1 MASLGRQFVL
11 LLWKNFV
18 LQKRKVCVTV
28 FEIIIPIAFALLLVV
43 IRSLSSSEYV
53 YQNTYYEPFYPAS
66 YNLMTLKPRLLYTPN
81 TTVINTIMTRLATN
95 LQGIKTVTGFNTEKE
110 LETEYSVS
118 NNIWAGVVFTGDYS
132 SSLATSIS
140 YSLRVSVR
148 PGKEDSDQW
157 QTSSTYSLFQ
167 STGPRNN
174 ETTGGEP
181 YYYETGFLS
190 LKCLLD
196 KAIVEYVTGK
206 TLNTTVAMQRM
217 PYPPHLSDV
226 LISVLQTN
234 LPLFIVLSFILN
246 ALQISKNIAYEKENK
261 LKESMKM
268 MGLSTVMYW
277 LSWFVKCLIYLA
289 IAMIFYTM
297 LLCIPIGSKGKV
309 LNYTEPTLFY
319 VFLFVYAL
327 SIIAFCFMVSTFF
340 KKANSAAFAAGILF
354 FLTYFPFFFLNDYYG
369 DMSQAQKLA
378 VCLLSNIALAFGCN
392 TIAIYEGTGEGA
404 QWSNF
409 FWPGSVDDNFTLL
422 DAIGMLLVDT
432 VLYMLVAWYVD
443 NVHPGEYGVS
453 QPFYFPF
460 MPSYWCGRKIKDMD
474 YENTTKSGQSSEFFE
489 RDPPGLTPGI
499 SIRHLKKEF
508 GSGRGAKVAVA
519 DMTLNMFEGQI
530 MSLLGH
536 NGAGKTT
543 TMSMLTGFLA
553 PTSGTAIIN
562 GYDIRTDIAKVRQ
575 TLGLCPQHNILF
587 DLLTVKEHLEFFA
600 QMKGC
605 EKKNLKAEVDEMIKV
620 LGLEAKRNALSSTL
634 SGGQKRKLSVGIAL
648 IAGSKIVIL
657 DEPTSGM
664 DPAARRQ
671 TWEILQK
678 FRSGRTMIL
687 TTHFMDEADIL
698 GDRIAIMANG
708 VVKCAGKSMFL
719 KKIYGAG
726 YHMVMV
732 KNKTCNVDRVTAVV
746 NNYVPTAT
754 LASEI
759 SAEVSYILPFDQS
772 SKFEALFQEIESKM
786 AELGITSFGTSATT
800 MEEVFLKVGEEADDE
815 ENGVL
820 NGPLLKKVTFDNPN
834 FERIEGGTSVFKVA
848 LENEKTSPSSLKGSP
863 TGKVSPLY
871 GHATNA
877 VVGMEKGLDTIARD
891 DDNTVHYID
900 YRPPLPPIGK
910 QDFNAGISSDKG
922 ASLSGNKSD
931 VKMQNNRLEY
941 LNYNKNIRKN
951 TGVTLIL
958 QQFKGMLIKKMIH
971 TWRNRIVTIVQ
982 LFLPIIFTILALLI
996 EETAPTTGDE
1006 PALVMDLSSFGGS
1019 YIPYYSDSGATAATF
1034 NYTGRISGQTLEPFS
1049 NTSYATMDDFLLNRA
1064 TNKGTSTFNKK
1075 YIVAGS
1081 FDYSSTVLTAK
1092 AHFNGQPFHGPGIS
1106 LTYMMNGLMGYYNS
1120 SYTISTTNHP
1130 LPKKVT
1136 DNTQQLSNSAT
1147 VTGFNVAIS
1156 ILFGMAFMAASFIIF
1171 LIKERSNG
1179 AKHLQVVSGVGSAAF
1194 WISTFLWD
1202 MINYIIPVFA
1212 ILIVFAAFQTEA
1224 YTQDGHLGY
1233 VFLIFL
1239 MYGWSILP
1247 FVYMFNFLFKTPAA
1261 GMVAVSMI
1269 NIITGLGALL
1279 ATSTL
1284 SSPQLGTESVGNSLE
1299 WAFAIFLPN
1308 FNLGQALMDIYTNYA
1323 YETVCES
1330 YNYQTVC
1337 SDPRVSSPCCFPDRC
1352 GSTCFTF
1359 YSNYLTWD
1367 SPGIGRYL
1375 VFMAME
1381 GFVYFGIIF
1390 LIESGLL
1397 SRLKYMILKP
1407 STTAV
1412 GSMVSMHNLRE
1423 EEEDSDVIAERNR
1436 INNTSLDQL
1445 MQSDEIIIRN
1455 VTKYYGPLRAVNNI
1469 SIGVPAGECF
1479 GLLGQ
1484 NGAGKTTTF
1493 KMLTGDESITSGQAY
1508 LSSFSVKSDIKMVQQ
1523 NLGYCPQFDAL
1534 IDQMTGRE
1542 TLWMYARL
1550 RGVEESKIGI
1560 VVNDL
1565 IKVMMLD
1572 KHADKQTGFYSG
1584 GNKRKLSTAIA
1595 LIGDPHFIFLDEP
1608 TTGMDPGAR
1617 RQLWNVLSQ
1626 VRASG
1631 RTLVL
1636 TSHSM
1641 EECDA
1646 LCTQLVIMV
1655 NGDFKCFGS
1664 PQRLKNKFG
1673 HGYTLLCRMGLDKD
1687 GNTSSVGPL
1696 CEFIKSTFPLSQ
1708 IFDDKQG
1715 YVHFQIPDQN
1725 AKLAQIFGRMEEAKV
1740 HFNVADYSVH
1750 QTSLEQ
1756 IFLTFTQNQVPP
1768 KEEKKKYC
1776 SGLCC
1781 CK

>member
-1 MASLGRQFVL
+1 MASLDKQFVL

-28 FEIIIPIAFALLLVV
+28 FEIIIPIAFALILVF
-43 IRSLSSSEYV
+43 IRSLSDS
-53 YQNTYYEPFYPAS
+53 QNVNKNTHYEPFYPAYFDMS
-66 YNLMTLKPRLLYTPN
+66 RLKPRLLYTPN
-81 TTVINTIMTRLATN
+81 ATVINNIMTRVNTS
-95 LQGIKTVTGFNTEKE
+95 LQGVKWVSGFNTEKE
-110 LETEYSVS
+110 LETEYSISDDV
-118 NNIWAGVVFTGDYS
+118 WAGVVFKGDNS
-132 SSLATSIS
+132 SSLDTSVS
-140 YSLRVSVR
+140 YSLRVAVR
-148 PGKEDSDQW
+148 PGKEDQDQW
-157 QTSSTYSLFQ
+157 KTSNTYPFFQ
-167 STGPRNN
+167 SSGPRNN
-174 ETTGGEP
+174 DSTGGEP
-181 YYYETGFLS
+181 YYYDTGFLT
-190 LKCLLD
+190 LKYYLD
-196 KAIVEYVTGK
+196 KAIIETVTGN
-206 TLNTTVAMQRM
+206 TLNINVTMQKM
-217 PYPPHLSDV
+217 PYPPHLRDV
-226 LISVLQTN
+226 LISVLQSN

-246 ALQISKNIAYEKENK
+246 ALQISKNIVYEKENK

-268 MGLSTVMYW
+268 MGLSTAMYW

-340 KKANSAAFAAGILF
+340 KKANSAAFAGGILF
-354 FLTYFPFFFLNDYYG
+354 FLTYFPFFFLMDYYK
-369 DMSQAQKLA
+369 DMSQGKKMAA
-378 VCLLSNIALAFGCN
+378 CFLSNMALAFGCN

-409 FWPGSVDDNFTLL
+409 YMPGTVDDNFSLL
-422 DAIGMLLVDT
+422 HAMGMLLVDT
-432 VLYMLVAWYVD
+432 VLYMVVAWYVD
-443 NVHPGEYGVS
+443 NVHPGEYGVA

-460 MPSYWCGRKIKDMD
+460 MPSYWCGRKIKNMD
-474 YENTTKSGQSSEFFE
+474 YESSTVNSGENSEFFE

-499 SIRHLKKEF
+499 SIRHLRKEF
-508 GSGRGAKVAVA
+508 GSGQGAKVAVA

-543 TMSMLTGFLA
+543 TMSMLTGVLA
-553 PTSGTAIIN
+553 PTSGTAIIK
-562 GYDIRTDIAKVRQ
+562 GYDIRTDISKVRQ
-575 TLGLCPQHNILF
+575 MLGLCPQHNILF

-600 QMKGC
+600 QLKGS
-605 EKKNLKAEVDEMIKV
+605 EKKNLKAEVDEMIRV

-698 GDRIAIMANG
+698 GDRIAIMSNG

-719 KKIYGAG
+719 KRIFGAG

-754 LASEI
+754 LESEI
-759 SAEVSYILPFDQS
+759 SAEVSYLLPFDQS

-786 AELGITSFGTSATT
+786 VELGITSFGTSATT
-800 MEEVFLKVGEEADDE
+800 MEEVFLKVSESADDE
-815 ENGVL
+815 ENNVL
-820 NGPLLKKVTFDNPN
+820 SGPLSKKITFDNPN
-834 FERIEGGTSVFKVA
+834 FEQTESGMSVFKLS
-848 LENEKTSPSSLKGSP
+848 LENEKTSASSHDSSLTS
-863 TGKVSPLY
+863 KVSPLN
-871 GHATNA
+871 GHVTNGA
-877 VVGMEKGLDTIARD
+877 VGKNGLDTIARGD
-891 DDNTVHYID
+891 DSTVHY
-900 YRPPLPPIGK
+900 
-910 QDFNAGISSDKG
+910 N
-922 ASLSGNKSD
+922 
-931 VKMQNNRLEY
+931 
-941 LNYNKNIRKN
+941 NYNKDIRKN

-958 QQFKGMLIKKMIH
+958 QQFKGMLVKKMIH

-1006 PALVMDLSSFGGS
+1006 PALVMDLSSFGGT

-1064 TNKGTSTFNKK
+1064 INIGISTFNKR

-1081 FDYSSTVLTAK
+1081 FDYSNTSTLTAN
-1092 AHFNGQPFHGPGIS
+1092 AHYNGQPYHGPGIS
-1106 LTYMMNGLMGYYNS
+1106 LTYVMNGLMGYYNS

-1136 DNTQQLSNSAT
+1136 DNTQQLYNSAIDT
-1147 VTGFNVAIS
+1147 AFNVAIS

-1179 AKHLQVVSGVGSAAF
+1179 AKHLQVVSGVGSLAF
-1194 WISTFLWD
+1194 WFSTFLWD

-1247 FVYMFNFLFKTPAA
+1247 FVYMFSFLFKTAA
-1261 GMVAVSMI
+1261 TGMVYVSMI
-1269 NIITGLGALL
+1269 NIITGLGTLL
-1279 ATSTL
+1279 VTYILKT
-1284 SSPQLGTESVGNSLE
+1284 PQLGTENIGKQLE
-1299 WAFAIFLPN
+1299 WVFAVFLPN
-1308 FNLGQALMDIYTNYA
+1308 FNLGQALMEVYTNYV
-1323 YETVCES
+1323 YETVCVS
-1330 YNYQTVC
+1330 YNYQDIC
-1337 SDPRVSSPCCFPDRC
+1337 SDPKVSSPCCFPDRC

-1381 GFVYFGIIF
+1381 GFVYFGIVF

-1397 SRLKYMILKP
+1397 SRLKP
-1407 STTAV
+1407 STAARD
-1412 GSMVSMHNLRE
+1412 SRASMHTLIE
-1423 EEEDSDVIAERNR
+1423 DEEDSDVIAERNR

-1445 MQSDEIIIRN
+1445 MQTDEIIIKN

-1550 RGVEESKIGI
+1550 RGVDERMIKT

-1565 IKVMMLD
+1565 MKVMMLD

-1655 NGDFKCFGS
+1655 NGEFKCFGS
-1664 PQRLKNKFG
+1664 PQHLKNKFG

-1687 GNTSSVGPL
+1687 GNTSSLGPL

-1715 YVHFQIPDQN
+1715 YVHFQIPEQN
-1725 AKLAQIFGRMEEAKV
+1725 AKLAEIFGRMEEARV
-1740 HFNVADYSVH
+1740 QFNVVDYSVH

-1768 KEEKKKYC
+1768 KEKIQFC
-1776 SGLCC
+1776 GRLCC

>member
-1 MASLGRQFVL
+1 
-11 LLWKNFV
+11 
-18 LQKRKVCVTV
+18 
-28 FEIIIPIAFALLLVV
+28 
-43 IRSLSSSEYV
+43 
-53 YQNTYYEPFYPAS
+53 
-66 YNLMTLKPRLLYTPN
+66 
-81 TTVINTIMTRLATN
+81 
-95 LQGIKTVTGFNTEKE
+95 
-110 LETEYSVS
+110 
-118 NNIWAGVVFTGDYS
+118 
-132 SSLATSIS
+132 
-140 YSLRVSVR
+140 
-148 PGKEDSDQW
+148 
-157 QTSSTYSLFQ
+157 
-167 STGPRNN
+167 
-174 ETTGGEP
+174 
-181 YYYETGFLS
+181 
-190 LKCLLD
+190 
-196 KAIVEYVTGK
+196 
-206 TLNTTVAMQRM
+206 M
-217 PYPPHLSDV
+217 PYPPHLRDV
-226 LISVLQTN
+226 LISVLQSN

-246 ALQISKNIAYEKENK
+246 ALQITKNIAYEKENK

-289 IAMIFYTM
+289 IAMIFYTL

-319 VFLFVYAL
+319 VFLFAYAL
-327 SIIAFCFMVSTFF
+327 SLIAFCFMVSTFF
-340 KKANSAAFAAGILF
+340 KKANSAAFAGGILF
-354 FLTYFPFFFLNDYYG
+354 FLTYFPFFFLTDRYE
-369 DMSQAQKLA
+369 DMSQGEKMAA
-378 VCLLSNIALAFGCN
+378 CLLSNIALAFGCN

-409 FWPGSVDDNFTLL
+409 YRPGTVDDNFSLL
-422 DAIGMLLVDT
+422 DALGMLLVDT

-443 NVHPGEYGVS
+443 NVHPGEYGVA

-460 MPSYWCGRKIKDMD
+460 MPSYWCGREIKDMN
-474 YENTTKSGQSSEFFE
+474 YESSTANSGQSSKFFE

-499 SIRHLKKEF
+499 SIMHLRKEF

-519 DMTLNMFEGQI
+519 DMTLNMYEDQI
-530 MSLLGH
+530 TSLLGH

-562 GYDIRTDIAKVRQ
+562 GYDIRTDISKVRQ

-587 DLLTVKEHLEFFA
+587 DLLTVNEHLEFFA
-600 QMKGC
+600 QLKGC
-605 EKKNLKAEVDEMIKV
+605 EKKNLKAEVDEMIRV

-719 KKIYGAG
+719 KRIYGAG

-732 KNKTCNVDRVTAVV
+732 KHKTCNVDRVTAVV

-754 LASEI
+754 LESEI
-759 SAEVSYILPFDQS
+759 SAEVSYLLPFDQS

-800 MEEVFLKVGEEADDE
+800 MEEVFLKVGEGADDE

-820 NGPLLKKVTFDNPN
+820 NGPMSTDIMFDNAI
-834 FERIEGGTSVFKVA
+834 FEITESGTNLYNVA
-848 LENEKTSPSSLKGSP
+848 LENGKTSPSSRNYSP
-863 TGKVSPLY
+863 TSKTSPLN
-871 GHATNA
+871 GQVINGAA
-877 VVGMEKGLDTIARD
+877 GMENGLKNVDFGD
-891 DDNTVHYID
+891 DKTLHYI
-900 YRPPLPPIGK
+900 
-910 QDFNAGISSDKG
+910 
-922 ASLSGNKSD
+922 
-931 VKMQNNRLEY
+931 
-941 LNYNKNIRKN
+941 NYNKDIRKK

-971 TWRNRIVTIVQ
+971 TWRNRVVTIVQ
-982 LFLPIIFTILALLI
+982 LLLPIIFTILALLI
-996 EETAPTTGDE
+996 EKTIPSAGDE
-1006 PALVMDLSSFGGS
+1006 PALVMDLSSFGGT
-1019 YIPYYSDSGATAATF
+1019 YIPYYSDSGASEATF

-1049 NTSYATMDDFLLNRA
+1049 NTSYATMDDFLLYKA
-1064 TNKGTSTFNKK
+1064 KNKGISTFNRR
-1075 YIVAGS
+1075 YIIAFS
-1081 FDYSSTVLTAK
+1081 FEYNTSNLTAY
-1092 AHFNGQPFHGPGIS
+1092 AHYNGQPYHGPGIS
-1106 LTYMMNGLMGYYNS
+1106 LAYMMNGLMGYYNS

-1130 LPKKVT
+1130 LPKKLT
-1136 DNTQQLSNSAT
+1136 DNTRRLFFST
-1147 VTGFNVAIS
+1147 TGTAFTIAIS
-1156 ILFGMAFMAASFIIF
+1156 ILFGMAFMATSFIIF

-1194 WISTFLWD
+1194 WFSTFMWD

-1212 ILIVFAAFQTEA
+1212 ILIVFAAFQTNA
-1224 YTQDGHLGY
+1224 YTKDGHLGY

-1239 MYGWSILP
+1239 LYGWSILP
-1247 FVYMFNFLFKTPAA
+1247 FVYMFSFLFKTPAS
-1261 GMVAVSMI
+1261 GMVSVSMI
-1269 NIITGLGALL
+1269 NILTGLVTLL
-1279 ATSTL
+1279 AIFTL
-1284 SSPQLGTESVGNSLE
+1284 KIPQLGTESVGKALE
-1299 WAFAIFLPN
+1299 WICAVLLPN
-1308 FNLGQALMDIYTNYA
+1308 FNLGQALMDMYTNYG
-1323 YETVCES
+1323 YENICANTQDICKS
-1330 YNYQTVC
+1330 PKTTNY
-1337 SDPRVSSPCCFPDRC
+1337 PCCFPDKC

-1375 VFMAME
+1375 VFMAID
-1381 GFVYFGIIF
+1381 GFVYFGIVF

-1397 SRLKYMILKP
+1397 SRLKYMVFKP
-1407 STTAV
+1407 STAAGDSM
-1412 GSMVSMHNLRE
+1412 GSMHKLRK

-1436 INNTSLDQL
+1436 INNTSLSQL
-1445 MQSDEIIIRN
+1445 MQSDEIIIKN
-1455 VTKYYGPLRAVNNI
+1455 VSKYYGPLRAVNNI

-1493 KMLTGDESITSGQAY
+1493 KMLTGDESISSGQAY

-1550 RGVEESKIGI
+1550 RGVDESKIRT

-1565 IKVMMLD
+1565 VKVMMLD

-1595 LIGDPHFIFLDEP
+1595 LIGDPPFIFLDEP

-1664 PQRLKNKFG
+1664 PQHLKNKFG

-1696 CEFIKSTFPLSQ
+1696 CEFIKFTFPLSQ

-1725 AKLAQIFGRMEEAKV
+1725 AKLAQIFGRMEEAKAR
-1740 HFNVADYSVH
+1740 FNVEDYSVH

-1768 KEEKKKYC
+1768 KETKKKKYC
-1776 SGLCC
+1776 GRLCC

>member
-43 IRSLSSSEYV
+43 IRSLSDSQYINH
-53 YQNTYYEPFYPAS
+53 NTNYSTSDPAS
-66 YNLMTLKPRLLYTPN
+66 YNVAKENYTLLYAPN
-81 TTVINTIMTRLATN
+81 TTVINNIMAMVNTSL
-95 LQGIKTVTGFNTEKE
+95 GVETVTGFNTEKE
-110 LETEYSVS
+110 LETEYSIS
-118 NNIWAGVVFTGDYS
+118 NNVWAGVAFKGDYS
-132 SSLATSIS
+132 SSLDPSIS
-140 YSLRVSVR
+140 YSLRVAVR
-148 PGKEDSDQW
+148 PGKEDQDQW
-157 QTSSTYSLFQ
+157 QTSNTYPFFQ
-167 STGPRNN
+167 ISGPRNN
-174 ETTGGEP
+174 DPNGGEP
-181 YYYETGFLS
+181 YYYDTGFLT
-190 LKCLLD
+190 LKYYLD
-196 KAIVEYVTGK
+196 KAIIETVTRK
-206 TLNTTVAMQRM
+206 TLNINVTMQKM
-217 PYPPHLSDV
+217 PYPPHLRDV

-289 IAMIFYTM
+289 IAMILYTL

-309 LNYTEPTLFY
+309 LNYTQPTLFY
-319 VFLFVYAL
+319 VFLLAYAL
-327 SIIAFCFMVSTFF
+327 SLIAFCFMVSTFF
-340 KKANSAAFAAGILF
+340 KKANSAAFAGGILF
-354 FLTYFPFFFLNDYYG
+354 FLTYFPFFFLTDRYE
-369 DMSQAQKLA
+369 DMSQGEKMAA
-378 VCLLSNIALAFGCN
+378 CLLSNIALAFGCN
-392 TIAIYEGTGEGA
+392 TIAIHEGTGEGA

-409 FWPGSVDDNFTLL
+409 HKPGTVDDNFSLL
-422 DAIGMLLVDT
+422 NALGMLLVDT
-432 VLYMLVAWYVD
+432 VIYMVVAWYVD

-460 MPSYWCGRKIKDMD
+460 MPSYWCGRKIKDIGND
-474 YENTTKSGQSSEFFE
+474 SNIATSGQSSKFFE
-489 RDPPGLTPGI
+489 RDPPGLTAGI
-499 SIRHLKKEF
+499 SIRHLRKEF
-508 GSGRGAKVAVA
+508 GSGRDVKVAVA
-519 DMTLNMFEGQI
+519 DMTLNMYEDQI
-530 MSLLGH
+530 TSLLGH

-553 PTSGTAIIN
+553 PTSGTARIN

-587 DLLTVKEHLEFFA
+587 DLLTVKEHLEIFA
-600 QMKGC
+600 QLKGC
-605 EKKNLKAEVDEMIKV
+605 EKKNLKAEVDEMIRV

-719 KKIYGAG
+719 KRIFGAG

-732 KNKTCNVDRVTAVV
+732 KNKTCNVHRVTAVV
-746 NNYVPTAT
+746 KNYVPTAT
-754 LASEI
+754 LESEI
-759 SAEVSYILPFDQS
+759 SAEVSYLLPFDQS
-772 SKFEALFQEIESKM
+772 SMFEALFQEIESKM
-786 AELGITSFGTSATT
+786 GELGITSFGTSATT
-800 MEEVFLKVGEEADDE
+800 MEEVFLKVGEGADDE

-820 NGPLLKKVTFDNPN
+820 SVPLSEKMTFDNPN
-834 FERIEGGTSVFKVA
+834 FEKTERGTSVFKVT
-848 LENEKTSPSSLKGSP
+848 LEKGKSRPSSRKGAL
-863 TGKVSPLY
+863 TNKVSPLNC
-871 GHATNA
+871 HVTNGVA
-877 VVGMEKGLDTIARD
+877 GMENGLDTVAKSD
-891 DDNTVHYID
+891 DKTVHYTNFI
-900 YRPPLPPIGK
+900 PSVPPIAT
-910 QDFNAGISSDKG
+910 QDFKAGVSIHKG
-922 ASLSGNKSD
+922 ASLSGSNPD
-931 VKMQNNRLEY
+931 VKMLYDRLEY
-941 LNYNKNIRKN
+941 LSYNTDIRKN

-958 QQFKGMLIKKMIH
+958 QQFKGMLVKKMIH
-971 TWRNRIVTIVQ
+971 TWRNRVVTIVQ
-982 LFLPIIFTILALLI
+982 LLLPIIFTILALLI
-996 EETAPTTGDE
+996 EKTIPSAGDE
-1006 PALVMDLSSFGGS
+1006 PALVMDLSNFGGT

-1034 NYTGRISGQTLEPFS
+1034 HYTGRISGQTLEPFS
-1049 NTSYATMDDFLLNRA
+1049 NTSYATMDDILLYRA
-1064 TNKGTSTFNKK
+1064 KDKGISTFNRR

-1081 FDYSSTVLTAK
+1081 FDFNDRTTVIATA
-1092 AHFNGQPFHGPGIS
+1092 HYNGQPYHGPGIS
-1106 LTYMMNGLMGYYNS
+1106 LTYMMNGLMGYFNS

-1130 LPKKVT
+1130 LPKKLT
-1136 DNTQQLSNSAT
+1136 DNTRGIYFLTNGTAFT
-1147 VTGFNVAIS
+1147 IAIS
-1156 ILFGMAFMAASFIIF
+1156 ILFGMAFMATSFIIC

-1179 AKHLQVVSGVGSAAF
+1179 AKHLQVVSGVGSLAF
-1194 WISTFLWD
+1194 WFSTFLWD
-1202 MINYIIPVFA
+1202 IINYIIPVFA

-1239 MYGWSILP
+1239 LYGWSILP
-1247 FVYMFNFLFKTPAA
+1247 FVYMFSFLFKTPAA

-1269 NIITGLGALL
+1269 NILTDGC
-1279 ATSTL
+1279 AT
-1284 SSPQLGTESVGNSLE
+1284 
-1299 WAFAIFLPN
+1299 
-1308 FNLGQALMDIYTNYA
+1308 
-1323 YETVCES
+1323 
-1330 YNYQTVC
+1330 
-1337 SDPRVSSPCCFPDRC
+1337 
-1352 GSTCFTF
+1352 TCLIS
-1359 YSNYLTWD
+1359 YSNYLAWD

-1375 VFMAME
+1375 VFMAID
-1381 GFVYFGIIF
+1381 GFVYFGIVF
-1390 LIESGLL
+1390 LIEYGLL
-1397 SRLKYMILKP
+1397 ARLKYLVLKP
-1407 STTAV
+1407 STTEI
-1412 GSMVSMHNLRE
+1412 GPMVSMQKLRD
-1423 EEEDSDVIAERNR
+1423 EEEDSDVYAEWNR
-1436 INNTSLDQL
+1436 INNTSLAQL
-1445 MQSDEIIIRN
+1445 MKTDEIIIKN
-1455 VTKYYGPLRAVNNI
+1455 VSKYYGPLRAVNNI

-1493 KMLTGDESITSGQAY
+1493 KMLTGDESISSGQAY

-1550 RGVEESKIGI
+1550 RGVDESMIKT

-1572 KHADKQTGFYSG
+1572 KHADKQTGLYSG

-1595 LIGDPHFIFLDEP
+1595 LIGDPPFIFLDEP

-1664 PQRLKNKFG
+1664 PQHLKNKFG
-1673 HGYTLLCRMGLDKD
+1673 HGYTLLCRMGVDED

-1740 HFNVADYSVH
+1740 QFNVADYSVH

-1768 KEEKKKYC
+1768 KETKKKKYC
-1776 SGLCC
+1776 CGLCC